1 MNGTTNGLFVSCA
14 IFCAVFML
22 PTAHAERAAMP
33 AAAPDL
39 RAIQLPDYD
48 RVAMLDAVKKLRS
61 ELIQRKRELVQNV
74 ADGRLDGKD
83 ALITAILPGG
93 LLYASYKKARY
104 EQARDELARVS
115 TDIEELSGDLLA
127 MQAGPVTVAVAQL
140 PVPDTAVPE

>member
-1 MNGTTNGLFVSCA
+1 
-14 IFCAVFML
+14 ML